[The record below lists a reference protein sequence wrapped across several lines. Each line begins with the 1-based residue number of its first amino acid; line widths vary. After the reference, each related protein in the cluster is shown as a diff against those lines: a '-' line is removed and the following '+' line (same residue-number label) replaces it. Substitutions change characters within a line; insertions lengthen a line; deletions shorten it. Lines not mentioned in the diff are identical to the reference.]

1 MPCPPPLIGP
11 PPPNHMAEMIMNKC
25 AIECGKQRHGDGTMS
40 PCPKHPHTGKGF
52 WTAAGQFIPLEGW
65 DQGKSSYAN
74 NFNVANTFLL
84 LPYYIKKACMK
95 LIDRPGFSI
104 ISTCY
109 ISTYIHGFNFSVI
122 VALAQRSLQL
132 SSINPLQH
140 ENIGGIYC
148 GNLIQQRQTN

>member
-74 NFNVANTFLL
+74 NFNVANMLLL
-84 LPYYIKKACMK
+84 LPTELDYSWKRNTAFLLYNQ
-95 LIDRPGFSI
+95 L
-104 ISTCY
+104 TN
-109 ISTYIHGFNFSVI
+109 HG
-122 VALAQRSLQL
+122 
-132 SSINPLQH
+132 
-140 ENIGGIYC
+140 E
-148 GNLIQQRQTN
+148 